1 MRCLLFSVFLFI
13 SCRLFAQE
21 ITTFQDE
28 IPASEFNTIAI
39 TMDSTNVLIKYWDA
53 DYILINTDLAYDEV
67 VRKQVFETDPIH
79 VFGIENI
86 KEEQGTLLFREKEI
100 HDLNATFGAIGQFHT
115 VYLPQSIESVEWIID
130 IPSSM

>member
-28 IPASEFNTIAI
+28 IPVSEFNTIAI

-53 DYILINTDLAYDEV
+53 DYIMVNTDLAYEEV
-67 VRKQVFETDPIH
+67 VRKQVFKTDPIH
-79 VFGIENI
+79 VFGVENY
-86 KEEQGTLLFREKEI
+86 KEKQGTILFKEKEI
-100 HDLNATFGAIGQFHT
+100 YDLKNTFGTIGQFHT
-115 VYLPQSIESVEWIID
+115 VYLPQSIESVEWIVD